1 MALEMRISEASQN
14 QDMAFW
20 KGKGAQ
26 DDVQVPRFF
35 LTQFWQAALA
45 VLLRFGQWLVKHFWQ
60 SAGG

>member
-1 MALEMRISEASQN
+1 MDPAGGGKPMALEMRISEASQN

-45 VLLRFGQWLVKHFWQ
+45 VL
-60 SAGG
+60 